1 MQQKTTIRNIKLV
14 KIDSLISFVDEVLD
28 KTDLSL
34 TGVCTKM
41 MGVKQGHTLR
51 NIYQRSTKDPTIR
64 FLNLLTESLPGF
76 KEELLGDKEFD
87 FEYIN
92 VVHPDDWKKRWDELF
107 CSEAEFYEAFA
118 SKMGLKKSSTR
129 NYITAKRVSVY
140 PRLNTAMAFSSYFLY
155 KQSEVDK
162 YKNYKELKTVNMSTS
177 GKKLQDIENFKKQFW
192 NERNKNAT

>member
-51 NIYQRSTKDPTIR
+51 NIY
-64 FLNLLTESLPGF
+64 LLTESLPGF